1 MRINVPIV
9 GFIIGL
15 FLPLVG
21 MFIMYLIWGNHM
33 GIGAFVHTLIG
44 QKSMAGKVVLLGLLI
59 NLIPFTYF
67 NLKRLDYAMR
77 GIFTSTM
84 LWVVFDILVKFV
96 W

>member
-1 MRINVPIV
+1 
-9 GFIIGL
+9 
-15 FLPLVG
+15 
-21 MFIMYLIWGNHM
+21 M